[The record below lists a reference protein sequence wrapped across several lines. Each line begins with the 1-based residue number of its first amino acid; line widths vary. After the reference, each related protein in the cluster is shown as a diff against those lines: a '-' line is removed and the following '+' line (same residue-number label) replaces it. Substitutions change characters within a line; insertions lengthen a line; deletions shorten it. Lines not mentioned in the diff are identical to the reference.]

1 MHSPAFSLQ
10 RVSGNQVVD
19 WDAVDDELDKIP
31 SELKDPRFDS
41 LRHVL
46 NILSAVDAEA
56 ALEEVIQFDTVDCSK
71 KSDGHPA
78 LVLAAAKRTTRYY
91 RRPCG

>member
-1 MHSPAFSLQ
+1 MHSPVFPLQ
-10 RVSGNQVVD
+10 GTSASQAVD

-56 ALEEVIQFDTVDCSK
+56 ALEEV
-71 KSDGHPA
+71 
-78 LVLAAAKRTTRYY
+78 
-91 RRPCG
+91 